1 MTIKLYKNDYVR
13 INNGKLVE
21 GLGIIYASPIDQ
33 EELENA
39 KECGDTFIRM
49 IELPKELQ
57 DKYINYKRK
66 IK

>member
-1 MTIKLYKNDYVR
+1 MKLYKNDYVR

-21 GLGIIYASPIDQ
+21 GLDIIYASPIDE

-39 KECGDTFIRM
+39 KRCGDTFIRM

>member
-1 MTIKLYKNDYVR
+1 MTIQLYKNDYVR

-21 GLGIIYASPIDQ
+21 GLDIIYASPIDE

-39 KECGDTFIRM
+39 KRCGDTFIRM

-57 DKYINYKRK
+57 DKYINYNRK

>member
-1 MTIKLYKNDYVR
+1 MKLYKNDYVR

-21 GLGIIYASPIDQ
+21 GLGIIYASPIDE

-39 KECGDTFIRM
+39 KKCGDTFIRI

-57 DKYINYKRK
+57 DKYINYRR
-66 IK
+66 

>member
-21 GLGIIYASPIDQ
+21 GLNIIYASPIDE

-39 KECGDTFIRM
+39 KKCGDTFIRM

-57 DKYINYKRK
+57 DKYINYRR
-66 IK
+66 

>member
-1 MTIKLYKNDYVR
+1 MSKKLE
-13 INNGKLVE
+13 NGSKYNEYDLD
-21 GLGIIYASPIDQ
+21 GDGIVTD

-39 KECGDTFIRM
+39 KRCGDTFIRM

-66 IK
+66 I

>member
-1 MTIKLYKNDYVR
+1 MTIQLYKNDYVR

-21 GLGIIYASPIDQ
+21 GLDIIYASPIDE

-39 KECGDTFIRM
+39 KRCGDAFIRM

>member
-1 MTIKLYKNDYVR
+1 MTIQLYKNDYVR

-21 GLGIIYASPIDQ
+21 SLGIIYAYPIDK

-49 IELPKELQ
+49 IDLPKELQ
-57 DKYINYKRK
+57 NKYINYGR
-66 IK
+66 